1 MPTHSD
7 ASNRFRQSFVL
18 LMVLAISI
26 AFIATI
32 KGFLAVLFLAAVF
45 TGMIYPVYR
54 WLLARF
60 RQRATLA
67 SVTTLL
73 LVLGIIVVPL
83 IGFFGIVV
91 GQAVEVTQIVAPW
104 VGRQLQNSGNG
115 DHSLPHWVP
124 FADQLE
130 PYRAE
135 ITARIAGLASKMGGF
150 LVGSLSK
157 VTQVTAVFLL
167 NLFVMFYAM
176 FFFLIGGPAI
186 VRTIMGYLPLSS
198 ADKDSILEVGLS
210 VSKATIKGTLVI
222 GIVQGAL
229 GGLGLAVAGIPGA
242 AFWGTVMVVLS
253 IIPGI
258 GTALVW
264 VPAVI
269 YLLISGNTVAG
280 AGLALWSA
288 AVVGTVDNLLR
299 PRLVGRDTKMPDL
312 LILVSTLGG
321 LGLFGVLG
329 LVVGPVIAALFL
341 TAWTIYGQV
350 FEHLLLET
358 EPGQPGSTNAE
369 KQK

>member
-1 MPTHSD
+1 MTTETN
-7 ASNRFRQSFVL
+7 ARNRFRQSFVL
-18 LMVLAISI
+18 LMVLSISI
-26 AFIATI
+26 VFIATI
-32 KGFLAVLFLAAVF
+32 EGFLAALFLAAVF
-45 TGMIYPVYR
+45 TGVIYPGYR

-60 RQRATLA
+60 RGHATLA

-73 LVLGIIVVPL
+73 LVLGAIVVPM

-91 GQAVEVTQIVAPW
+91 SQAVEVTNIVAPW
-104 VGRQLQNSGNG
+104 LERQLQSSASSNG
-115 DHSLPHWVP
+115 GLPEWVP
-124 FADQLE
+124 FAQYLE
-130 PYRAE
+130 PYRTD
-135 ITARIAGLASKMGGF
+135 ITAKVAEFASKAGTF

-157 VTQVTAVFLL
+157 ITEVTAVFLL
-167 NLFVMFYAM
+167 NLFVMLYAM
-176 FFFLIGGPAI
+176 FFFLTSGPVI
-186 VRTIMGYLPLSS
+186 VRTIMGYLPLSGS
-198 ADKDSILEVGLS
+198 DKDNLLEVGLS

-242 AFWGTVMVVLS
+242 AFWGTIMVVLS

-264 VPAVI
+264 VPAVV
-269 YLLISGNTVAG
+269 YLLISGETVAG
-280 AGLALWSA
+280 VGLAVWSA
-288 AVVGTVDNLLR
+288 AVVGTVDNVLR
-299 PRLVGRDTKMPDL
+299 PRLVGKDTKMPDL

-350 FEHLLLET
+350 FEDVLSES
-358 EPGQPGSTNAE
+358 EAAPVESTDGE
-369 KQK
+369 DKG